1 VVQSDNATEPYAKA
15 AGCIIE
21 YVGKLACMAG
31 YRKERIRAREYLQ
44 CAPAPPRRRR
54 RSPLLACKSTVR

>member
-1 VVQSDNATEPYAKA
+1 MVQSDTATEPYAKA

-31 YRKERIRAREYLQ
+31 LDEG
-44 CAPAPPRRRR
+44 
-54 RSPLLACKSTVR
+54 LLSLCLPIIVYT